1 MSYLLLGIAI
11 AAAFTALI
19 YFTLAVRAVAFGR
32 GFDGLVTQIFYT
44 VVIAGSV
51 VLAVWLGPIALA
63 GIGLL

>member
-11 AAAFTALI
+11 AAAFTALM
-19 YFTLAVRAVAFGR
+19 YFTLAVRAVAFGS
-32 GFDGLVTQIFYT
+32 GFSGLAAQLWYT

>member
-19 YFTLAVRAVAFGR
+19 HLILAVRVVAFGR
-32 GFDGLVTQIFYT
+32 GFDGFGPQIYYT
-44 VVIAGSV
+44 VVIAVSV
-51 VLAVWLGPIALA
+51 VLTVWLGPIALT

>member
-19 YFTLAVRAVAFGR
+19 HLIIAFRCVAFGR
-32 GFDGLVTQIFYT
+32 GFDGFGSQIYYT
-44 VVIAGSV
+44 VVISV
-51 VLAVWLGPIALA
+51 GIVLAIWLGPIALA